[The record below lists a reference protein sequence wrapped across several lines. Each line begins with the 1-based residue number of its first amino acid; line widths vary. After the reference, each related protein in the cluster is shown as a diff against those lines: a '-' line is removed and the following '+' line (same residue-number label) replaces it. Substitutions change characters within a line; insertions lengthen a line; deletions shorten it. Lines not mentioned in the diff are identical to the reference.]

1 MRPRLIATD
10 LDGTLLDG
18 DGRLSARTA
27 DVLRALAEADIEVLF
42 VTARPPRWL
51 DELASVVSGHGT
63 VVCLN
68 GALVIDVAT
77 GRELESRSLTDALV
91 RELLTDLRVALP
103 GARFAAERISGLVV
117 EDSFPVRWH
126 APEDTPSAG
135 RLEDLLDG
143 RTGKLLAQFDV
154 PDAELGRR
162 VHEVLGR
169 RALVADSGAPGL
181 AEITAPGVTK
191 AATLARWAAARGI
204 DAADVWAFGDMPN
217 DLEMLRWAG
226 RACAVA
232 NAHPSVLAVADIVCG
247 AHTADGVAVYLEQ
260 TVLVSRD

>member
-18 DGRLSARTA
+18 DGRLSTRSAA
-27 DVLRALAEADIEVLF
+27 VLRALAEADVEVLF

-51 DELASVVSGHGT
+51 DELAAVVSGHGT

-77 GRELESRSLTDALV
+77 GRELESHSLTDVLV
-91 RELLTDLRVALP
+91 RELLVDLRSALP
-103 GARFAAERISGLVV
+103 GARFAAERISGLAV
-117 EDSFPVRWH
+117 EDAFPARWQ
-126 APEDTPSAG
+126 APQDTPSAW

-154 PDAELGRR
+154 PDAELGPR
-162 VHEVLGR
+162 VHEVLGG

-191 AATLARWAAARGI
+191 AATLARWATARGI

-217 DLEMLRWAG
+217 DLEMLSWAG

-232 NAHPSVLAVADIVCG
+232 NAHPAVLAVADIVCG

-260 TVLVSRD
+260 TVLAARD

>member
-18 DGRLSARTA
+18 HGRLSARA
-27 DVLRALAEADIEVLF
+27 AGVLSALAAEGVEVLF

-51 DELASVVSGHGT
+51 DELASAVSGHGT

-68 GALVIDVAT
+68 GALVVDVAS
-77 GRELESRSLTDALV
+77 GRELESHPLDDRLV
-91 RELLTDLRVALP
+91 LDLMTDLRDHLP
-103 GARFAAERISGLVV
+103 GVRFAAERASGLAV
-117 EDSFPVRWH
+117 ERDFPARWP
-126 APEDTPSAG
+126 APDGTPSAP
-135 RLEDLLDG
+135 RLETLLDG
-143 RTGKLLAQFDV
+143 RTGKLLARCAV
-154 PDAELGRR
+154 PDDELASR
-162 VHEVLGR
+162 VAQVIGS
-169 RALVADSGAPGL
+169 RALLADSGAVGL

-191 AATLARWAAARGI
+191 AAALARWAAARGI

-232 NAHPSVLAVADIVCG
+232 NAHPDVLAVADVVCG
-247 AHTADGVAVYLEQ
+247 PHTEDGVAVYLEEA
-260 TVLVSRD
+260 VLRSHG